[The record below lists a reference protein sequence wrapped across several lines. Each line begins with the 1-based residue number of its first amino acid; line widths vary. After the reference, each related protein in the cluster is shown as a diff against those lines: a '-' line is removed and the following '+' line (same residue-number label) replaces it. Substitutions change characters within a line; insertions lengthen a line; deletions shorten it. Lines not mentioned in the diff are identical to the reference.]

1 MSSRFSQG
9 EREFVLDTQPPSA
22 DGRTVPIPQPSQEVD
37 ARGLSSPLPIL
48 RAHRALRAMPPMQVL
63 KVVSTEAQSV
73 PEFQALVKYVTN
85 YELLAQDES
94 NGEYVHLL
102 RRRR

>member
-1 MSSRFSQG
+1 MSSRFSHS
-9 EREFVLDTQPPSA
+9 EREFVLDTQPPA
-22 DGRTVPIPQPSQEVD
+22 PDGRPAAIPKPSQEVD

-63 KVVSTEAQSV
+63 KVLTTDAQSV
-73 PEFQALVKYVTN
+73 LEFQALVKYVTS
-85 YELLAQDES
+85 YELLAQDE
-94 NGEYVHLL
+94 GGGTYAHLL

>member
-1 MSSRFSQG
+1 MSSRYRQG

-22 DGRTVPIPQPSQEVD
+22 DGRASPIPAPTQEVD
-37 ARGLSSPLPIL
+37 ARGLNSPLPLL

-63 KVVSTEAQSV
+63 KVVTTEAQSV

-85 YELLAQDES
+85 YELLAQDAGD
-94 NGEYVHLL
+94 GEFVHLL

>member
-22 DGRTVPIPQPSQEVD
+22 DGRAVPIPAPTQEVD
-37 ARGLSSPLPIL
+37 ARGLNSPLPIL

-63 KVVSTEAQSV
+63 KVVTTEPQSV
-73 PEFQALVKYVTN
+73 LEFQAMVKYVTN
-85 YELLAQDES
+85 YELLAQDEG
-94 NGEYVHLL
+94 NGEYVHLM